1 MTDITFDPDGPRYVL
16 PLGDEEAEVTLSLTG
31 AVMTIRRVFVP
42 PAHEGQGLAARLMAH
57 VARDARDRG
66 LKIVP
71 VCSYAAAWFRRHPDQ
86 RGLLA

>member
-1 MTDITFDPDGPRYVL
+1 MTDITFDPDGPRYRL
-16 PLGDEEAEVTLSLTG
+16 PLGDEDAEVTLSLT
-31 AVMTIRRVFVP
+31 ATVMTIRRVFVP

-71 VCSYAAAWFRRHPDQ
+71 VCSYAAAWFRRHPEHS
-86 RGLLA
+86 GLLA